1 MVKGIENN
9 ALTIIYEKYSKRLY
23 LYLLSLCHNHQLAE
37 DLMQET
43 FIKAFMS
50 LEEVTDGVAQW
61 LYKVAKNLFI
71 DTLRK
76 NKNLVLEDEFD
87 IKTISDDTDILK
99 ELIVKEKNRRLYVA
113 IQQLSIKERE
123 LITLYYFGELKQE
136 EIAKQLGLTHG
147 AVRTALSRIKR
158 RLLKIME
165 ED

>member
-23 LYLLSLCHNHQLAE
+23 LYLLSLCHNQQLAE

-50 LEEVTDGVAQW
+50 LDEVSDGIVQW

-76 NKNLVLEDEFD
+76 NKNIISEDEFD
-87 IKTISDDTDILK
+87 VKTISDKTDILK
-99 ELIVKEKNRRLYVA
+99 ELIAKERNRRLYYV
-113 IQQLSIKERE
+113 IQQLPIKERE

-136 EIAKQLGLTHG
+136 DIAQQMSLTHG
-147 AVRTALSRIKR
+147 AVRTSLFRIKKK
-158 RLLKIME
+158 LLKIME
-165 ED
+165 EE

>member
-1 MVKGIENN
+1 MKGIENN
-9 ALTIIYEKYSKRLY
+9 ALKIIYEKYSKRLY
-23 LYLLSLCHNHQLAE
+23 LYLLSLCHNQQLAE

-43 FIKAFMS
+43 FVKAFMS

-76 NKNLVLEDEFD
+76 NKNLVQEDDFD
-87 IKTISDDTDILK
+87 MKTISDNTDILK
-99 ELIVKEKNRRLYVA
+99 EIIVKEKNRRLYLA

-123 LITLYYFGELKQE
+123 LITLYYFGEMKQE
-136 EIAKQLGLTHG
+136 EIAKQMELTHG
-147 AVRTALSRIKR
+147 AVRTSLSRIKKK
-158 RLLKIME
+158 LLKIMK

>member
-1 MVKGIENN
+1 
-9 ALTIIYEKYSKRLY
+9 
-23 LYLLSLCHNHQLAE
+23 
-37 DLMQET
+37 MQET

-61 LYKVAKNLFI
+61 LYKVAKNIFI

-87 IKTISDDTDILK
+87 IRTISDKTDILK
-99 ELIVKEKNRRLYVA
+99 EIIEKEKNRRLYIV

-123 LITLYYFGELKQE
+123 LITLYYFGDMKQE

-147 AVRTALSRIKR
+147 SVRTALSRIKKK
-158 RLLKIME
+158 LLKLME
-165 ED
+165 EEVIWRIKINLELI